1 MITLLFHHFS
11 VLLLLLLFF
20 GHHFVQ
26 HHVVDLNSQRLQI
39 SIQAPQATKVTLKQA
54 K

>member
-11 VLLLLLLFF
+11 VLLLLLFF

-39 SIQAPQATKVTLKQA
+39 PIQAPEATKVTLKQA